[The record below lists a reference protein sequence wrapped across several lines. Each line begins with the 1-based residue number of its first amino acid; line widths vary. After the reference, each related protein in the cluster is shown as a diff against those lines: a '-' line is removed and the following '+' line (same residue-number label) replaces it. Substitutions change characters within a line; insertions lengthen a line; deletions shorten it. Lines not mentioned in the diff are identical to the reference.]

1 VATTPGVIIF
11 MNLSGMAA
19 EKLAVAA
26 WYLKIK
32 KNQAIKIKA

>member
-1 VATTPGVIIF
+1 MT
-11 MNLSGMAA
+11 LSGMAA
-19 EKLAVAA
+19 KKLARAA